1 MREGGER
8 GDGEEQKRRGD
19 KEEKRRGDKERG
31 DGPTPR
37 CKAASSKGDEE
48 ERKSGMPGTGL

>member
-1 MREGGER
+1 MREE
-8 GDGEEQKRRGD
+8 

-37 CKAASSKGDEE
+37 CKTGLGSKGDEE
-48 ERKSGMPGTGL
+48 EENMSPMMSPSLQHHTVRFQT